1 MDKYLAKH
9 AFVVIRQ
16 KPWGTHAGGQIYE
29 LSHCP
34 FNKDHVQGSA
44 AFTLVDGKPGFRCQ
58 HDGCRGKTI
67 KHVFSEYPADRRTR
81 KDHASG
87 NDNEAGEKS
96 GPTQSQLL
104 IELAANAELF
114 HTPEGQAFASIP
126 VAGHREIWLIKSRGF
141 RQWLT
146 HELFKKIGKPPS
158 AQALQDTVALLEAKA
173 RFASFA
179 APVFTRIASFADCIY
194 VDLSNE
200 NWEVVAVS
208 PQGWTV
214 VQNPPVRFRRAKGM
228 LPLPTPI
235 LGGSTSILRRLINI
249 GGDRNWILLLS
260 WLIAACR
267 PNGPYPIL
275 ILVGEQGS
283 AKSTTARFI
292 RSLIDPSIAAVRT
305 APRDERDLVIA
316 ASNSWV
322 VAFDNLS
329 GVPPWLSDAFCRLAT
344 GTGFSTRE
352 LYSDTEEVIIGVARP
367 VILNGIDHLAERADL
382 ADRAV
387 ILNVPQIDP
396 IARREESEVLA
407 EYEQALPQILGAL
420 LTALS
425 ATMAR
430 FPSVHLSPKP
440 RMADFAAWATA
451 AEEPF
456 GFMHGAFMK
465 AYSGNRADAVRE
477 TLDADAVSAAMLV
490 VFNQDDG
497 ECPWSGTTTELLARL
512 NRAVDDGTKKSKG
525 WPRNAKGLS
534 TRLRRVVTFLRESGI
549 SISFP
554 QGKSTAGARILTVT
568 RTEVQNTATIAT
580 TAAELPASPANQRVS
595 GHPSSGGPSTLIDS
609 TATPELQPPLERAA
623 IPLPDAA
630 TLNNRVDLC
639 SQCGPTDW
647 NWDGSARAWVCVA
660 CGATARECSAPGLST
675 VDSAAEDEGPMSPE
689 DSVHGSF

>member
-16 KPWGTHAGGQIYE
+16 KPWGTQAGGRIYE

-67 KHVFSEYPADRRTR
+67 KRVFAEYPTESGTSGDRN
-81 KDHASG
+81 DGIG
-87 NDNEAGEKS
+87 NAPEKKS

-104 IELAANAELF
+104 IELASNVELF

-179 APVFTRIASFADCIY
+179 APVFTRIASVADCIY
-194 VDLSNE
+194 VDLCNE
-200 NWEVVAVS
+200 SWEAVAIS
-208 PQGWTV
+208 TQGWTV

-235 LGGSTSILRRLINI
+235 LGGSMSILRGLINI

-283 AKSTTARFI
+283 AKSTTARLV
-292 RSLIDPSIAAVRT
+292 RSMIDPSIAAVRT

-316 ASNSWV
+316 ANNSWV

-329 GVPPWLSDAFCRLAT
+329 GVPPWLSDALCRLAT

-387 ILNVPQIDP
+387 VINVPQIAP
-396 IARREESEVLA
+396 TERREESEILA
-407 EYEQALPQILGAL
+407 EYEHSLPLIFGGL

-425 ATMAR
+425 ATLAR
-430 FPSVHLSPKP
+430 FPSIRLSPKP

-456 GFMHGAFMK
+456 GFNSGAFMK

-477 TLDADAVSAAMLV
+477 TLDADPVSAAMLE

-497 ECPWSGTTTELLARL
+497 ESPWSGTTTDLLGRL

-525 WPRNAKGLS
+525 WPGNAKALS
-534 TRLRRVVTFLRESGI
+534 GRLRRLVTFLRESGI
-549 SISFP
+549 SIAFP
-554 QGKSTAGARILTVT
+554 QGKSTGGARILNIT
-568 RTEVQNTATIAT
+568 RTDVQNTATIAT
-580 TAAELPASPANQRVS
+580 TATEPPDTFSNQCIS
-595 GHPSSGGPSTLIDS
+595 DHSAIGGPSTPFSS
-609 TATPELQPPLERAA
+609 TATPEPGPPLERPVASIA
-623 IPLPDAA
+623 DRIDICAH
-630 TLNNRVDLC
+630 
-639 SQCGPTDW
+639 CGPTEW
-647 NWDGSARAWVCVA
+647 KWETSAWLCHT
-660 CGATARECSAPGLST
+660 CGTPARKPPGAAHGPSV
-675 VDSAAEDEGPMSPE
+675 VDSPGGDERPMSRAE
-689 DSVHGSF
+689 AKV